1 MGDSKTRMVRL
12 SQDAHAYLRESARLV
27 GILDPDPADRSLL
40 TIQGCAGFAALL
52 LFRNLVRQVDAAGH
66 LGTVKPELLALSS
79 YDKSGE
85 PESTES

>member
-27 GILDPDPADRSLL
+27 GVLDPDPADRSLL

-52 LFRNLVRQVDAAGH
+52 LFRNLVRQADDAGY
-66 LGTVKPELLALSS
+66 LGIVNQELLSLARYKPIAESQT
-79 YDKSGE
+79 
-85 PESTES
+85 PES

>member
-12 SQDAHAYLRESARLV
+12 SHKDHAYLRESARLV
-27 GILDPDPADRSLL
+27 SVLDPAPADPSLL

-66 LGTVKPELLALSS
+66 LEIVNPELLALAG
-79 YDKSGE
+79 YDKSVE
-85 PESTES
+85 PKSPES